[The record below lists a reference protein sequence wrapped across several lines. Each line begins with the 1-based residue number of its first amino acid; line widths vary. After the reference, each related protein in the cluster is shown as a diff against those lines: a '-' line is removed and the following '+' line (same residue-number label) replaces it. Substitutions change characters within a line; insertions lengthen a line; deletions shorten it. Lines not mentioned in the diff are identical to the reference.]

1 MSKVQVHVDS
11 LEDMGKRF
19 VSAWKRAEAGE
30 RVDEQHITFFNLE
43 ALLGTLSPKR
53 LALLKA
59 VRRSS
64 HPSVASLAR
73 HLARDYKRVHKDVDA
88 LVTAGLLVRDDQG
101 IHTEF
106 DELHAILSLRDPGY
120 S

>member
-1 MSKVQVHVDS
+1 MSKVRVHVDR

-19 VSAWKRAEAGE
+19 VSAWKRAAAGE
-30 RVDEQHITFFNLE
+30 RVDEQHVTFFNLE
-43 ALLGTLSPKR
+43 ALLETLSPKR

-64 HPSVASLAR
+64 HPSVAALAR
-73 HLARDYKRVHKDVDA
+73 HLGRDYKRVHEDVDA

-106 DELHAILSLRDPGY
+106 DELNATLSLL
-120 S
+120 

>member
-30 RVDEQHITFFNLE
+30 PVDAQHVTFFNLE
-43 ALLGTLSPKR
+43 ALLQTLSPKR

-59 VRRSS
+59 VHRSP
-64 HPSVASLAR
+64 HPSVAALAR
-73 HLARDYKRVHKDVDA
+73 HLDRDYKRVHEDVDA

-101 IHTEF
+101 VHTEF
-106 DELHAILSLRDPGY
+106 DELQATLSLQ
-120 S
+120 